1 MNLKRETEFSRPSAR
16 ARSPTSRPM
25 RCRTFCRRA
34 AQAQAALHRHL
45 QPIRQ
50 LRGATKEISALV
62 QKVTLDLQQETVE
75 VSAATWILSCCTCSP
90 RFLFLAD

>member
-1 MNLKRETEFSRPSAR
+1 MNLKRELNSADRRTGHARRRHDLCAVEPSVGG
-16 ARSPTSRPM
+16 
-25 RCRTFCRRA
+25 

-75 VSAATWILSCCTCSP
+75 SRQLRGSFRVVLVRRA
-90 RFLFLAD
+90 FFFLAD